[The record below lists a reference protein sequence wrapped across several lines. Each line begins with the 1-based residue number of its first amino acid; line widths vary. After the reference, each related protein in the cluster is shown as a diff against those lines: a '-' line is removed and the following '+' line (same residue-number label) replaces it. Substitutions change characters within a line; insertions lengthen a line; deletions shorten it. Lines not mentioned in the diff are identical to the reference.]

1 MILLHAGADFDL
13 ANAQGYTP
21 IHLAAREGLLGL
33 WFHEFLLLVFFI
45 ILMNYKFWFHVFF
58 CFVFRSCSKPLC
70 LWMCCRHIDLWW
82 KLSPSFS
89 GQKWLVILLV
99 SRVFFRY
106 FWTFLWKISIVWNIL
121 ISRVFFLGHTEVVR
135 CLCLAGCK
143 IEVKNKDGVT
153 PELAALSQG
162 HGEISDLLKRLK
174 RVRYNYYDFIIT
186 ILFFIRIQLL
196 VWF

>member
-1 MILLHAGADFDL
+1 MVSYTFSFTSFFLLISGPSYKKFPSY
-13 ANAQGYTP
+13 G
-21 IHLAAREGLLGL
+21 IF
-33 WFHEFLLLVFFI
+33 WFHE
-45 ILMNYKFWFHVFF
+45 
-58 CFVFRSCSKPLC
+58 
-70 LWMCCRHIDLWW
+70 
-82 KLSPSFS
+82 
-89 GQKWLVILLV
+89 
-99 SRVFFRY
+99 
-106 FWTFLWKISIVWNIL
+106 
-121 ISRVFFLGHTEVVR
+121 FFLGHTEVVR

-174 RVRYNYYDFIIT
+174 RVGYNYYDFIT

>member
-1 MILLHAGADFDL
+1 MFICIHIFKIWPLFFPARNYSNVAMILLHAGADFDL

-70 LWMCCRHIDLWW
+70 LWMCCWHIDLWW

-99 SRVFFRY
+99 SRIFFRY

-121 ISRVFFLGHTEVVR
+121 ISRVFFRSHWS
-135 CLCLAGCK
+135 C
-143 IEVKNKDGVT
+143 
-153 PELAALSQG
+153 ALFVS
-162 HGEISDLLKRLK
+162 S
-174 RVRYNYYDFIIT
+174 
-186 ILFFIRIQLL
+186 
-196 VWF
+196 WM

>member
-70 LWMCCRHIDLWW
+70 LWMCCWHIDLWW

-99 SRVFFRY
+99 SRVFFYIFLDLLMKNFHRMEY
-106 FWTFLWKISIVWNIL
+106 FDFTS
-121 ISRVFFLGHTEVVR
+121 FFLGHTEVVR

-174 RVRYNYYDFIIT
+174 RVRYNYYDFIT
-186 ILFFIRIQLL
+186 ILFFIRIQLY
-196 VWF
+196 

>member
-174 RVRYNYYDFIIT
+174 RVRYNYYDFIT
-186 ILFFIRIQLL
+186 ILFFIRIQKY
-196 VWF
+196 

>member
-1 MILLHAGADFDL
+1 
-13 ANAQGYTP
+13 
-21 IHLAAREGLLGL
+21 
-33 WFHEFLLLVFFI
+33 
-45 ILMNYKFWFHVFF
+45 MNYEFWFHVSF

-99 SRVFFRY
+99 SRVFFLDISGPSY
-106 FWTFLWKISIVWNIL
+106 EKFPSYGIFWFHE
-121 ISRVFFLGHTEVVR
+121 FFLGHTEVVR

-174 RVRYNYYDFIIT
+174 RVRYNYYDFIT

>member
-1 MILLHAGADFDL
+1 MKNFHRMEYFDF
-13 ANAQGYTP
+13 T
-21 IHLAAREGLLGL
+21 
-33 WFHEFLLLVFFI
+33 
-45 ILMNYKFWFHVFF
+45 
-58 CFVFRSCSKPLC
+58 S
-70 LWMCCRHIDLWW
+70 
-82 KLSPSFS
+82 
-89 GQKWLVILLV
+89 
-99 SRVFFRY
+99 
-106 FWTFLWKISIVWNIL
+106 
-121 ISRVFFLGHTEVVR
+121 FFLGHTEVVR

-196 VWF
+196 V